1 MDKPSTWELL
11 SSFVVHYKLGELS
24 SANPPARQP
33 IHSTWW
39 IWNGLSSRPP
49 WLMSEHVFF
58 LEKEAGQ
65 KWRTC
70 LTKTDCCVWSC
81 AKLYG
86 PWVGP
91 HVYVLLTLL
100 GRRKWAGYDQDSGY
114 LLGDVSMTDSR
125 VYIRMT
131 IINIIRLLLFSG
143 TYRKEKEA
151 GGDSRQ
157 EGTVVYLF
165 LVRDKALANNT
176 PLNYT
181 SLVMQNYYYLTVCKK
196 YDRVTRIN

>member
-1 MDKPSTWELL
+1 M
-11 SSFVVHYKLGELS
+11 
-24 SANPPARQP
+24 
-33 IHSTWW
+33 
-39 IWNGLSSRPP
+39 
-49 WLMSEHVFF
+49 
-58 LEKEAGQ
+58 
-65 KWRTC
+65 
-70 LTKTDCCVWSC
+70 
-81 AKLYG
+81 
-86 PWVGP
+86 
-91 HVYVLLTLL
+91 YVLLTLL